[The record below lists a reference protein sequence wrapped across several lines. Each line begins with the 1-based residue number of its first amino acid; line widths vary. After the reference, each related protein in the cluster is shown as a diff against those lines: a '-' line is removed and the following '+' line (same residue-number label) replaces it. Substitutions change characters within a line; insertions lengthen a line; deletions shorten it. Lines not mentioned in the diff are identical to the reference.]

1 MFLILLLFPVPP
13 MELHCVTMA
22 RKYGGHIKS
31 FWLAAFPVTSI
42 SHPSN
47 PELHA
52 RITTQSGA
60 TSMLVIS
67 QTLISR
73 LCARPTPGP
82 GAMLLSRHQRQ
93 PDGIFYLEPPLL
105 ATRSVLKQFI
115 CPCPA
120 FRWACVLFVWDV
132 WAFVTLTCFVKA
144 YLNDTTTVS
153 PGLAGSCDL
162 RHGPGMAR
170 CSSSR

>member
-1 MFLILLLFPVPP
+1 MAIGICSLFFFCFLSHPWN
-13 MELHCVTMA
+13 CVTMA
-22 RKYGGHIKS
+22 RKYEDISRVEARRIPSYIHQS
-31 FWLAAFPVTSI
+31 SI
-42 SHPSN
+42 N
-47 PELHA
+47 PELRA

-93 PDGIFYLEPPLL
+93 LDGIFYLEPPLL

-120 FRWACVLFVWDV
+120 FRWACVLFVW
-132 WAFVTLTCFVKA
+132 ALVTLTCFVKS
-144 YLNDTTTVS
+144 YLNDTTVS